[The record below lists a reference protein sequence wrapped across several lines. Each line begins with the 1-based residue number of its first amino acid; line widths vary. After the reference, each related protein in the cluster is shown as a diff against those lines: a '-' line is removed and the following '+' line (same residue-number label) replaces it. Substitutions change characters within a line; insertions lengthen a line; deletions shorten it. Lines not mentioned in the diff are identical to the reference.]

1 MVWLSHLISVLGVS
15 IRLVEERIRVE
26 KMRTFIFV
34 ECLYFRLFILYTRI
48 VIAEEELRVEITR
61 TFVFY

>member
-1 MVWLSHLISVLGVS
+1 MS
-15 IRLVEERIRVE
+15 LVEERIRVE
-26 KMRTFIFV
+26 IMRTFIFV